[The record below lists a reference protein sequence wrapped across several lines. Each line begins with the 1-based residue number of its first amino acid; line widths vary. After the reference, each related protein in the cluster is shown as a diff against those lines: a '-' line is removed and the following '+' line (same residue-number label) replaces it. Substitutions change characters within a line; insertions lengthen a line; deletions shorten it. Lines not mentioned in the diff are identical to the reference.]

1 MKKVTTA
8 ISSAAV
14 ALLVSSQLAFA
25 DTIVLTPPK
34 NVVSSNSV
42 TISSFIGFVINM
54 LIIIAIVASLIF
66 LIYGGIR
73 WIISGG
79 DKEKVETARKT
90 VVSSII
96 GLVVVLLAWVIITIT
111 LQFLGLGGLNNLV
124 VPTLTGK

>member
-8 ISSAAV
+8 LSSSAI
-14 ALLVSSQLAFA
+14 ALLASAQLAFA

-34 NVVSSNSV
+34 NVVNSNAVS
-42 TISSFIGFVINM
+42 ISSFVGFIINM

-66 LIYGGIR
+66 LIYGGIK

-96 GLVVVLLAWVIITIT
+96 GLVVVLLSWVIITIT
-111 LQFLGLGGLNNLV
+111 LQFLGLGGLTNLT
-124 VPTLTGK
+124 VPTLTK